1 MRRAVLMICDGLRAD
16 LVQPEFCPDISAL
29 QAEGTRFLRHRAI
42 FPSVTRTSAASIATG
57 CRPGGHGL
65 HGNTMALPEGKGFTV
80 HNVGPPEFL
89 STMRQV
95 LGRTLRVPVL
105 AERVK
110 ALGDAVLYS
119 NVSPGAAYF
128 FDPEGGGY
136 VYHRAGSY
144 GPGRQAV
151 AEPLVV
157 SHDTAGD
164 LAMTARFCAEA
175 LSPGQEAAAPP
186 LAVLW
191 LANPDKTMHGCALGS
206 PTHRQALEAV
216 EACVRQVAEAVAKL
230 RDAGEEVLFLLGSDH
245 GQETV
250 RRVVPVERLMTES
263 GFKDGLDPAHLVVSP
278 QGTSALVYAAET
290 VPEERVDSLADWLAG
305 QDWCGTLWVGEAL
318 SEVGLAER
326 DGLRLAFSM
335 AKSDETNCH
344 GIAGLSDAA
353 VRFDEAE
360 QPPGLGQHGGT
371 GAFESSP
378 FLIAMGS
385 DFAPDRRV
393 RSETSLVDIAP
404 TVLRHL
410 GLSAEDLQGR
420 ALQPIAQAAQLGTSK
435 IQNAT

>member
-16 LVQPEFCPDISAL
+16 LVQPEFCPLISAL
-29 QAEGTRFLRHRAI
+29 QADGTRFLRHRAI

-65 HGNTMALPEGKGFTV
+65 HGNTMALPEGEGFTV
-80 HNVGPPEFL
+80 HSVGPPEFL

-128 FDPEGGGY
+128 FDPEGWGY

-144 GPGRQAV
+144 GPGRKAV
-151 AEPLVV
+151 SNPLAV

-175 LSPGQEAAAPP
+175 LSPGQEAVPP

-206 PTHRQALEAV
+206 PTHRQAIAAV
-216 EACVRQVAEAVAKL
+216 ETCVRQVAEAVAKL
-230 RDAGEEVLFLLGSDH
+230 RNAGEEVLFLLGSDH

-250 RRVVPVERLMTES
+250 RRVIPVERLMTEA
-263 GFKDGLDPAHLVVSP
+263 GFKDGLDPAHLVVAP

-290 VPEERVDSLADWLAG
+290 LPNVRIAGLTDWLAG
-305 QDWCGTLWVGEAL
+305 QDWCGALWAGAAL
-318 SEVGLAER
+318 SEVGLAEE

-335 AKSDETNCH
+335 AKSDEPNCH

-371 GAFESSP
+371 GAFESNP

-385 DFAPDRRV
+385 DFAPGSAL

-410 GLSAEDLQGR
+410 GLSAENLQGQ
-420 ALQPIAQAAQLGTSK
+420 ALQPIAQAAQPRASK